1 MDCVNLLACAF
12 YVYSAVHNLKPRG
25 FVSCV
30 SESSFPNHFLALTI
44 VQLKETLWVTRLMDD
59 TFLRS
64 FISFDDEGNPVPSR
78 SSFHIFIPLFDP
90 FAVIF
95 DHIYPN
101 GVGPTSHE
109 SQQWEIHSSVC
120 GFLTFLLCWHVWG
133 KVPHTRTR
141 LDFFTFPL
149 ALHQILC
156 GHVQCE
162 FECYR
167 QLILEV

>member
-1 MDCVNLLACAF
+1 MRIFLSKLIFGHMDCVNLLACAF

-120 GFLTFLLCWHVWG
+120 GFLTFLLCWHV
-133 KVPHTRTR
+133 
-141 LDFFTFPL
+141 
-149 ALHQILC
+149 
-156 GHVQCE
+156 
-162 FECYR
+162 
-167 QLILEV
+167 